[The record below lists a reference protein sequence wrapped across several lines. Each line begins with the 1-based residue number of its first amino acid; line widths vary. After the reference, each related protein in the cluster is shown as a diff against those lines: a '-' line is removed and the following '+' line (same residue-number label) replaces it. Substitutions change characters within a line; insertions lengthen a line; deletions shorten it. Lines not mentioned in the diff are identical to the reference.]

1 MMNDWNQNGKNDSED
16 KAVFHTEITE
26 SKEQNKNSNSNSDE
40 GGYSILAD
48 WIINVVCALILY
60 FIYAAEIEINSFTAI
75 VSLICFVKI
84 ALSLFVLFIS
94 ATSR

>member
-1 MMNDWNQNGKNDSED
+1 MNDWNQNEKNDSED

-26 SKEQNKNSNSNSDE
+26 SNEQNKNVKSNNDD

-48 WIINVVCALILY
+48 WIINVVCVLILY
-60 FIYAAEIEINSFTAI
+60 FIYSLEIEINSFTAI
-75 VSLICFVKI
+75 ICLICFVKI